1 MLVRISK
8 CRCGGNVIPM
18 RLCGPAGPAVIMY
31 GGNPDCWSPSGKEH
45 GGINKIDR

>member
-8 CRCGGNVIPM
+8 CGRGGNPM

-31 GGNPDCWSPSGKEH
+31 GGNPDCWSPSEKQH
-45 GGINKIDR
+45 GSINKIDR